1 LKTKE
6 STPDSHPEQLSTDKT
21 RWLEI
26 IAALITGLGKLV
38 FINWLEWRLI
48 YIIGA
53 CLFWGIYVYRRYKK
67 NPGILKYWGFTFHN
81 FGKTLKLLL
90 PFGIISLLAFFII
103 GHYQGSN
110 ILSWRIIPLLF
121 LYPLWGIIQQ
131 FLVIGLFAGNLKD
144 MQQNHLPETLIILL
158 TAFVFGIVHY
168 PHLLLVGGTFLL
180 AMCYTFVYMRHR
192 NLYVLGIFH
201 GWLGAFFYYVV
212 LGRDAYLEVF
222 GSLL

>member
-1 LKTKE
+1 M
-6 STPDSHPEQLSTDKT
+6 D
-21 RWLEI
+21 WL
-26 IAALITGLGKLV
+26 
-38 FINWLEWRLI
+38 NWRLF
-48 YIIGA
+48 YILA
-53 CLFWGIYVYRRYKK
+53 VCLFWGVYVYRRYRA
-67 NPGILKYWGFTFHN
+67 NPDILKYWGFTVHN

-90 PFGIISLLAFFII
+90 PFGGISLLAFFII
-103 GHYQGSN
+103 GHYLGSN

-131 FLVIGLFAGNLKD
+131 FLVIALLAGNLKD
-144 MQQNHLPETLIILL
+144 MQHNRWPDVLIILL

-168 PHLLLVGGTFLL
+168 PHLLLIAGTFVL
-180 AMCYTFVYMRHR
+180 AMSYAFVYMKHR

-222 GSLL
+222 GNLLSAL